1 MCIFFIVSSPGA
13 LSLKVWKVMH
23 VSIILIGLSKGQ
35 AGGSLEISIIGKGV
49 AISGWSIWNWF
60 VS

>member
-35 AGGSLEISIIGKGV
+35 AGGSLEMSIIGKGV
-49 AISGWSIWNWF
+49 AISG
-60 VS
+60 